1 MINKKQIISTFIL
14 ILGSLQLMSQTT
26 IRGDVTDNSGKPLP
40 YAIIAYNMQNDSS
53 ESKFAEADST
63 GKFYLTVRAM
73 PIIVNVSYLS
83 YATSTVVCKDN
94 RDLHISLIPDSL
106 SLDEVVVKG
115 QRPKLKLTEGGIQVN
130 VTGTAL
136 EKLGNAEDVLLH
148 MPMIRKKGD
157 EIDVFGKGAPTI
169 YINGIEMRSDKELQQ
184 LKSTDIK
191 DINLVLNPGSQ
202 YDATSTSVILI
213 NTIRKKDPGLSVDV
227 SGAYGKGRKHKD
239 KAEMEANVN
248 YTFNNLNLFG
258 SMWVN
263 NEGALQDADII
274 QKANSNNSAYTE
286 SIFMNNRNRNRNGH
300 IMAGFNYMGDSSN
313 GGMKYYLYVPMRN
326 SMSSMFNNDITVE
339 NTDYDQLMNLTE
351 GRTHPKVGHRVSSY
365 YNLNFGKSNLKMD
378 ADFMHT
384 GYDTS
389 NDIKE
394 QSKANSDRHLTTTN
408 SVRNTLFAFKM
419 SLSVPILGGKY
430 NIGTEDT
437 YTKRKDIYEEELGY
451 VPTANGR
458 FRQTSLAFFTG
469 YTYDFDFLS
478 LSASIR
484 YENVNYTYEDAAK
497 THKVFNNFF
506 PSISVDASIGQVG
519 LNLSYTSKIAR
530 PSYRQLSNDVQYAS
544 MYSLM
549 TGNPLL
555 ENTTIDDLSLIMGWN
570 FIQFV
575 LDYSSRH
582 HDIIYYSYP
591 MSGNQYVLMTTY
603 KNIPR
608 VSVLAP
614 TLVVSPQLGI
624 WNPEITIGLMK
635 QWLKRTEYL
644 TGKFE
649 KPIWNFELSN
659 NFKTSNGWLA
669 VIDFNCQTKGNSQNA
684 YINKNVYDLSLNFS
698 KSLCKDKVNIKFAVD
713 DILNHN
719 NDASTLYCPNVNLS
733 ESNRYFGRCATVT
746 IRYTFN
752 RQESKYKGTGAG
764 SGEMN
769 RL

>member
-1 MINKKQIISTFIL
+1 MTNTKRLLSVLIL
-14 ILGSLQLMSQTT
+14 ILGSLELMSQTT
-26 IRGDVTDNSGKPLP
+26 IRGEVTDNSGKPLP
-40 YAIIAYNMQNDSS
+40 YAIIAYNMKNDSS
-53 ESKFAEADST
+53 ESKLTEADST
-63 GKFYLTVRAM
+63 GKFSLPAKTI
-73 PIIVNVSYLS
+73 PIIVHVSYLS
-83 YATSTVVCKDN
+83 YATSTVVCKDYKY
-94 RDLHISLIPDSL
+94 LHISLIPDSL
-106 SLDEVVVKG
+106 TLDEVVVKG

-130 VTGTAL
+130 VTGTVL

-191 DINLVLNPGSQ
+191 DISLILNPGSQ
-202 YDATSTSVILI
+202 YDATSTSIILI
-213 NTIRKKDPGLSVDV
+213 NTIRKKNPGLSVDV
-227 SGAYGKGRKHKD
+227 SGTYGKGRKHKD

-248 YTFNNLNLFG
+248 YTFKKLNWFG

-263 NEGALQDADII
+263 NEGSLQDADII
-274 QKANSNNSAYTE
+274 QNAYDDNSSWAE
-286 SIFMNNRNRNRNGH
+286 SIFMDNRNRNRNGH
-300 IMAGFNYMGDSSN
+300 VMAGFNYLGDSSN
-313 GGMKYYLYVPMRN
+313 GGMKYYLYIPMHN
-326 SMSSMFNNDITVE
+326 SISSMFNNDITVE
-339 NTDYDQLMNLTE
+339 NTDYDQLINHTE
-351 GRTHPKVGHRVSSY
+351 GRTHPKVGHRMSSY

-384 GYDTS
+384 GYDTN
-389 NDIKE
+389 NDVNE
-394 QSKANSDRHLTTTN
+394 QAKANDDRHLSTIN

-419 SLSVPILGGKY
+419 SLSVPMLGGKY
-430 NIGTEDT
+430 YIGTEDS
-437 YTKRKDIYEEELGY
+437 YTKRKDIYEEALGY

-458 FRQTSLAFFTG
+458 FQQTSLALFTG

-478 LSASIR
+478 LSASMR
-484 YENVNYTYEDAAK
+484 YENVNYTYKDATK

-506 PSISVDASIGQVG
+506 PSFSVDASIGQVG

-544 MYSLM
+544 MYSLN

-555 ENTTIDDLSLIMGWN
+555 ENTTINDLSLIMDWN

-575 LDYSSRH
+575 LDYSTRH

-591 MSGNQYVLMTTY
+591 MSGNPYVLMTTY
-603 KNIPR
+603 KNIPH
-608 VSVLAP
+608 VSILAP
-614 TLVVSPQLGI
+614 TLVVSPQIGI
-624 WNPEITIGLMK
+624 WNPEITIGLIK
-635 QWLKRTEYL
+635 QWIKRTEYF
-644 TGKFE
+644 TGNFE
-649 KPIWNFELSN
+649 KPIWAFEISN
-659 NFKTSNGWLA
+659 NFKTANGWLA
-669 VIDFNCQTKGNSQNA
+669 IIDFNCQTKGNSQNT
-684 YINKNVYDLSLNFS
+684 YFYKNVYDLSLNFS

-719 NDASTLYCPNVNLS
+719 NDASTLYCPNVKLS
-733 ESNRYFGRCATVT
+733 ESNRYYGRCATVT
-746 IRYTFN
+746 IRYTLN